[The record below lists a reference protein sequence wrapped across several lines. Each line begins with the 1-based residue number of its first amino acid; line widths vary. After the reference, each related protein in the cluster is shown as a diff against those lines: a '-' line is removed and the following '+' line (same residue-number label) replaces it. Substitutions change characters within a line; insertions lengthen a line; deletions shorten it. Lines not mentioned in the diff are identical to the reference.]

1 MIIPYVKDS
10 VDRVRSVAI
19 DFLLDLDVHEAA
31 PVFIEQLSKEDDEEH
46 VYEVN
51 LEIQRTLG
59 MIEPLGTHSPTVSQE
74 LG

>member
-1 MIIPYVKDS
+1 LAHAIKAAVEGGQKEIP
-10 VDRVRSVAI
+10 I
-19 DFLLDLDVHEAA
+19 T
-31 PVFIEQLSKEDDEEH
+31 PEEH